1 MICCIITIEVVRK
14 LKLIVRAGYLLMSRL
29 ILSFFCVVQLFS
41 IQQTL
46 PDWAKHLG
54 YRPDEIHPIRLQVNF
69 IPLVEVKVNGLPLWV
84 KFDTGCSTGFS
95 LTSAVEDRIDH
106 KVRGTS
112 IERNPDGSYRGE
124 TTLAT
129 IDSLEIFGDKYA
141 PVNTFFTEWRIF
153 STLKF
158 NGLLGLKYFQDK
170 RITIDYKTK
179 TLGVSKRPLLYEEN
193 KDDCGAVVPLL
204 EATGGQA
211 GLIYVLGKV
220 RGHPTVFYLD
230 TGSSASFIDP
240 SMLNPTDIKKGKRYI
255 FTENIDMSIG
265 ELDFKVKE
273 LRVEEQRRVGADFK
287 YPQTIKLGSDV
298 LKNFLITT
306 DKITNQMILQ
316 KN

>member
-1 MICCIITIEVVRK
+1 MWRFVLVVFCAVP
-14 LKLIVRAGYLLMSRL
+14 L
-29 ILSFFCVVQLFS
+29 LSFGQNCLDWPKQL
-41 IQQTL
+41 
-46 PDWAKHLG
+46 D
-54 YRPDEIHPIRLQVNF
+54 YRPDEIHPIRLQINF
-69 IPLVEVKVNGLPLWV
+69 IPLVEVKVNGSPLWV
-84 KFDTGCSTGFS
+84 KFDTGCSPGFS
-95 LTSAVEDRIDH
+95 LTSAVEDKIEH
-106 KVRGTS
+106 TVTGTS
-112 IERNPDGSYRGE
+112 TERNPDGSYRGD

-129 IDSLEIFGDKYA
+129 INSLEVFGDMYT
-141 PVNTFFTEWRIF
+141 PVKTSFTDWRIF

-170 RITIDYKTK
+170 RVTLDYKTK
-179 TLGVSKRPLLYEEN
+179 IIGITKRPFLYDEN
-193 KDDCGAVVPLL
+193 KDDSRVVVPLL

-240 SMLNPTDIKKGKRYI
+240 SMLNPTDIKKGKRFL

-298 LKNFLITT
+298 LKNFLITI